1 VNKEFSGSCY
11 LVIDHPPVG
20 FTNAELKQYVDGYLA
35 YLTAS
40 SGAAITKLLG
50 GES

>member
-1 VNKEFSGSCY
+1 V
-11 LVIDHPPVG
+11 VQQ
-20 FTNAELKQYVDGYLA
+20 KQLVDGFIA
-35 YLTAS
+35 YLSAS

>member
-1 VNKEFSGSCY
+1 VW
-11 LVIDHPPVG
+11 DG
-20 FTNAELKQYVDGYLA
+20 FIANLQ
-35 YLTAS
+35 AS

>member
-1 VNKEFSGSCY
+1 VAQQKQLIDGFLSY
-11 LVIDHPPVG
+11 L
-20 FTNAELKQYVDGYLA
+20 L
-35 YLTAS
+35 AS

>member
-1 VNKEFSGSCY
+1 
-11 LVIDHPPVG
+11 VG
-20 FTNAELKQYVDGYLA
+20 LTIVQQKQLVDGFITYLA
-35 YLTAS
+35 AS